1 MIKDPIPIKQTKLML
16 VGNSGVGKSKV
27 CEDLCSDNQNFSPNS
42 KYDENINNK
51 GTVGVE
57 MYFKTLII
65 NEKSNIK
72 VSIF

>member
-27 CEDLCSDNQNFSPNS
+27 CEVLCSDNQNFSPNS